1 MFKSLTFANLTRLMV
16 GLMFFGLAV
25 SLIVEAHLG
34 VPPWDVLA
42 QGISLQLHIPFG
54 TGVIIVSA
62 IVLLAW
68 IPLRLRPGFGSIA
81 NAVLI
86 GLWANLFMSWIQPPT
101 GYLNSVLM
109 FLAGMVLISVA
120 SGLYIS
126 AELGAGP
133 RDGLMIG
140 TAKHFDKPLWLVR
153 TGYELLALGIGWALG
168 GQFREGT
175 VFFALTIGYL
185 MQRSIKFF
193 RSWPA
198 A

>member
-1 MFKSLTFANLTRLMV
+1 ML
-16 GLMFFGLAV
+16 FGLAV
-25 SLIVEAHLG
+25 TLIVQAHLG

-42 QGISLQLHIPFG
+42 QGLSIQLHIPFG
-54 TGVIIVSA
+54 TGVILVSA

-68 IPLRLRPGFGSIA
+68 IPLRIKPGFGSLA
-81 NAVLI
+81 NALLI
-86 GLWANLFMSWIQPPT
+86 GLWVNLFMTFIEPPSNY
-101 GYLNSVLM
+101 GYSVIM
-109 FLAGMVLISVA
+109 FLAGMLLISVA

-140 TAKHFDKPLWLVR
+140 TSNHFDKPLWAVR
-153 TGYELLALGIGWALG
+153 TGYELLALAIGWAMG

-185 MQRSIKFF
+185 MQRSIAFF
-193 RSWPA
+193 RSWPK
-198 A
+198 